1 MAFSPNAP
9 YWENEHCFSCKSR
22 GMEQKNQRVV
32 KVKTGYLQLLPAE
45 DMTKPARNH
54 GSPEESWERG
64 VGLGLYGALK
74 AFT

>member
-1 MAFSPNAP
+1 
-9 YWENEHCFSCKSR
+9 
-22 GMEQKNQRVV
+22 MEQKNQRVV